1 MRSPRGGLPKGR
13 PTLVCGSAGCG
24 KTLLAMEF
32 LVRGATLYNEPGVF
46 MSFEETAEELTK
58 NVASLGFDLDKLTA
72 SKKFLIDHVRI
83 ERSEIEE
90 TGEYDLEG
98 LFIRLGSA
106 VDSIGA
112 KRVVLDTIESLF
124 AGLGNPS
131 ILRAELRRLF
141 RWLKEKGLTTIITGE
156 KGENTLTRHG
166 LEEYVSDCV
175 IILDHRVTEQLST
188 RRLRVLKYRGS
199 AHGTNEFPFLIDD
212 KGISVLPI
220 TSAGLDHPVS
230 ERRISSGISRLDA
243 MLEGKGYFRGSTV
256 LISGTAGTGKS
267 SIAAHFVDAA
277 CRRGERCV
285 YFAFEESKAQ
295 IIRNMRSIGLDLQPW
310 VGKNLLH
317 FFTERS
323 TLYGL
328 EAHLLMMQ
336 KVIAEV
342 KPAVVVIDPITNFL
356 GLGNEMDVK
365 AMLTRLVDFLKVY
378 QITALF
384 TTLTS
389 AGREPEQSQVNI
401 SSLADTWLLL
411 RDIELGG
418 ERNRAMY
425 ILKSRGMA
433 HSNQIR
439 EFLLTHKG
447 VDLMDVYA
455 GPSGVLTGTAR
466 LAQEIREKEEEAA
479 YQEEIERKKRELENK
494 RQSLELQIGSLQA
507 QFKAEE
513 EELRRLL
520 NREKSRNKKMSRQEE
535 TMAQSR
541 KADKVSGRELEMKTK
556 TAPKSKPAKAK
567 AAAKPKKA
575 GERPQKR
582 CGT

>member
-1 MRSPRGGLPKGR
+1 MNTSKSKSELVNKSLPKTPTGIQGLDEITKGGLPKGR

-58 NVASLGFDLDKLTA
+58 NVASLGFDLDRLTA

-98 LFIRLGSA
+98 LFIRLGLA
-106 VDSIGA
+106 VDSIRA

-199 AHGTNEFPFLIDD
+199 AHGTNEFPFLIDE

-220 TSAGLDHPVS
+220 TSIGLDHPVS
-230 ERRISSGISRLDA
+230 ERRISSGVPRLDA

-256 LISGTAGTGKS
+256 LVSGTAGTGKS
-267 SIAAHFVDAA
+267 SLAAHFVDAA
-277 CRRGERCV
+277 CRRGERCI
-285 YFAFEESKAQ
+285 YFAFEESKPQ
-295 IIRNMRSIGLDLQPW
+295 IIRNMRSIGLNLQPW
-310 VGKNLLH
+310 VEKKLLH

-328 EAHLLMMQ
+328 EAHLLMIH
-336 KVIAEV
+336 KVITQV

-365 AMLTRLVDFLKVY
+365 AMLTRLVDFLKVH

-389 AGREPEQSQVNI
+389 AGSELEQSQVNI

-439 EFLLTHKG
+439 EFLLTDKG
-447 VDLMDVYA
+447 VDLMDVYV

-494 RQSLELQIGSLQA
+494 RQSLELQISSLQA

-520 NREKSRNKKMSRQEE
+520 DREKSRNKKMSRQEE
-535 TMAQSR
+535 TIAQSR
-541 KADKVSGRELEMKTK
+541 KADKVSGRSLK
-556 TAPKSKPAKAK
+556 
-567 AAAKPKKA
+567 
-575 GERPQKR
+575 
-582 CGT
+582 

>member
-1 MRSPRGGLPKGR
+1 MESLKRKSEPVDKSLPKTPTGIQGLDEITKGGLPQGR

-32 LVRGATLYNEPGVF
+32 LVRGATQYNEPGVF
-46 MSFEETAEELTK
+46 MSFEETAGELTK
-58 NVASLGFDLDKLTA
+58 NVASLGFDLNRLTA
-72 SKKFLIDHVRI
+72 SKKFLIDHIRI

-98 LFIRLGSA
+98 LFIRLGAA
-106 VDSIGA
+106 VDSIKA

-199 AHGTNEFPFLIDD
+199 SHGTNEFPFLIDE

-220 TSAGLDHPVS
+220 TSIGLEHPAS
-230 ERRISSGISRLDA
+230 DRRISSGIPRLDA

-256 LISGTAGTGKS
+256 LVSGTAGTGKS

-285 YFAFEESKAQ
+285 YFAFEESRAQ

-310 VGKNLLH
+310 VEKNLLH

-323 TLYGL
+323 TLFGL
-328 EAHLLMMQ
+328 EAHLLMMH
-336 KVIAEV
+336 KVIAQV
-342 KPAVVVIDPITNFL
+342 KPAVVVIDPITNFM
-356 GLGNEMDVK
+356 GMGNELDVK
-365 AMLTRLVDFLKVY
+365 AMLTRLIDFLKLN
-378 QITALF
+378 QTTALF

-389 AGREPEQSQVNI
+389 AGAGLEQSQVNI

-418 ERNRAMY
+418 ERNRALY

-439 EFLLTHKG
+439 EFLLTDKG
-447 VDLMDVYA
+447 VDLMDVYV

-466 LAQEIREKEEEAA
+466 LTQEVREREDEAD

-494 RQSLELQIGSLQA
+494 RQALKLQISSLEA
-507 QFKAEE
+507 QFKTEE
-513 EELRRLL
+513 EEWKGLL
-520 NREKSRNKKMSRQEE
+520 GREKNRDKEKSRQKE
-535 TMAQSR
+535 TIARSR
-541 KADKVSGRELEMKTK
+541 KAE
-556 TAPKSKPAKAK
+556 
-567 AAAKPKKA
+567 
-575 GERPQKR
+575 
-582 CGT
+582 